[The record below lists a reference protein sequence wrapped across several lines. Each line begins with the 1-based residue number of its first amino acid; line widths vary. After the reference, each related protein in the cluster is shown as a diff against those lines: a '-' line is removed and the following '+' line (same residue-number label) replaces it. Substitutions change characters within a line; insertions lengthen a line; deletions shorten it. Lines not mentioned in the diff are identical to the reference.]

1 MYPSS
6 QVLRGVCQEPF
17 PTSIIT
23 MLINNIFF
31 RAKIYTPFISIILQ
45 FP

>member
-6 QVLRGVCQEPF
+6 QVLRRVCQEPF

-23 MLINNIFF
+23 MLINSIFF
-31 RAKIYTPFISIILQ
+31 
-45 FP
+45 